1 MKRDITIRIAGH
13 EYRIPVE
20 SPYEEENLRD
30 AAKLLDAQIVKQE
43 RKNVTWQDREE
54 VLTMAAL
61 TISLGYVLHKRKIE
75 EMEHEEEQLRRDIEG
90 YLDNIDKYSR

>member
-1 MKRDITIRIAGH
+1 
-13 EYRIPVE
+13 
-20 SPYEEENLRD
+20 
-30 AAKLLDAQIVKQE
+30 
-43 RKNVTWQDREE
+43 
-54 VLTMAAL
+54 MAAL